1 MSDAYFKFADE
12 VKKFSC
18 GIYKQVP
25 GALVPNP
32 SDAGYKQIWDK
43 LCSELP
49 PPYSLPPPPTK
60 PFSGGQCKCVEYRV
74 TILLDEYYNNAPT
87 PRSFSVVLYGEIKGI
102 KMVQVQDFVD
112 VQVFCRG
119 HINSICLAD
128 FAWISVYASGG
139 YDSLFV
145 MRNAVIQRA
154 SRQDNLADTCGD
166 PPKKYPP
173 APPPPPTGYT
183 SPPTPI
189 SDNDGDVN
197 NYIFNFYPPQK
208 IDFPDVPFPPIVIN
222 VAGVDVDLDFDI
234 NFNFNGD
241 IDFTRPGGGNDLPPG
256 LAGGFQNL
264 GDGIA
269 GVSGGVGGLQNDF
282 RGFAGTLGGVASNL
296 GGVGASLADLAGK
309 LDFKFA
315 PPPFINAP
323 EVEKE
328 ITEGVEGGKEDP
340 DKEGLLGVLVT
351 LTTPAKEVIFG
362 NPNVYFAG
370 WLTFF
375 SQGGY
380 EVREPIHFE
389 KSYFPAPDGATGY
402 GLTFTKGAK
411 GTITVF
417 SKPIPE

>member
-1 MSDAYFKFADE
+1 MNDAYYKFVDSAKDYA
-12 VKKFSC
+12 C
-18 GIYKQVP
+18 GIYKQFP

-43 LCSELP
+43 LCYTP
-49 PPYSLPPPPTK
+49 PPSDPNLPPPPTE
-60 PFSGGQCKCVEYRV
+60 PFPGGQCMCILYKFPVFVNGQFGDNPRV
-74 TILLDEYYNNAPT
+74 FGPIGNFRIRYAFPETEQSGRAFYEVLCRGTLATNCLPT
-87 PRSFSVVLYGEIKGI
+87 PTWIAIAEGANIRRGDNPYSFG
-102 KMVQVQDFVD
+102 
-112 VQVFCRG
+112 
-119 HINSICLAD
+119 SI
-128 FAWISVYASGG
+128 V
-139 YDSLFV
+139 
-145 MRNAVIQRA
+145 RNDGQP
-154 SRQDNLADTCGD
+154 DTCGN
-166 PPKKYPP
+166 PPKKYPD
-173 APPPPPTGYT
+173 APPPPPRPKGYI

-189 SDNDGDVN
+189 EDNDGDVN
-197 NYIFNFYPPQK
+197 NYTFNFYPPQK
-208 IDFPDVPFPPIVIN
+208 IDFPDVPFPPIVISVGGDN
-222 VAGVDVDLDFDI
+222 VDLDFDI

-241 IDFTRPGGGNDLPPG
+241 ISFTRPGGGNDLSPG

-282 RGFAGTLGGVASNL
+282 GGFAGTLGGVASSL
-296 GGVGASLADLAGK
+296 GGVGASLDNLAGK

-323 EVEKE
+323 EIDKEVEE
-328 ITEGVEGGKEDP
+328 VTGGGKQDEN
-340 DKEGLLGVLVT
+340 KEGLLGILVT

>member
-1 MSDAYFKFADE
+1 MANETYLGFIDKAKNFA
-12 VKKFSC
+12 C
-18 GIYKQVP
+18 GVYKEVP

-32 SDAGYKQIWDK
+32 SDAGYKQIWDN
-43 LCSELP
+43 LCFEPPPSSLPGLP
-49 PPYSLPPPPTK
+49 PKPTS
-60 PFSGGQCKCVEYRV
+60 PFMGGQCCDGYYYVNYTNFYTGIPDDGKRTSRELFGRILGMKMIQFPDRRTFVIEYERCDGTKLYEDAV
-74 TILLDEYYNNAPT
+74 TGGASDLSSVITSVT
-87 PRSFSVVLYGEIKGI
+87 PS
-102 KMVQVQDFVD
+102 
-112 VQVFCRG
+112 
-119 HINSICLAD
+119 
-128 FAWISVYASGG
+128 
-139 YDSLFV
+139 
-145 MRNAVIQRA
+145 RA
-154 SRQDNLADTCGD
+154 NPDNCGN
-166 PPKKYPP
+166 PPKKFPP
-173 APPPPPTGYT
+173 APPVPPGGYK
-183 SPPTPI
+183 SPPTPMP
-189 SDNDGDVN
+189 DNDGDIN
-197 NYIFNFYPPQK
+197 EYIFNFYPPQK

-222 VAGVDVDLDFDI
+222 VAGAAGAGINLDFDI

-241 IDFTRPGGGNDLPPG
+241 VSFTRPGGGNDLPPA

-269 GVSGGVGGLQNDF
+269 GVSGGVGGLRNDF
-282 RGFAGTLGGVASNL
+282 GGFAGTLGGVASNL

-323 EVEKE
+323 EIDKEVEE
-328 ITEGVEGGKEDP
+328 VTGGGKQDEN
-340 DKEGLLGVLVT
+340 KEGLLGILVT

-417 SKPIPE
+417 SKSIPE